1 MSALDVDALH
11 ASPLASRHAAL
22 GATMT
27 DFAGWSM
34 PVRYS
39 SDIGEHRAVRSAA
52 GLFDVSHMG
61 EIWLRGRGA
70 GAALDAA
77 LVSWISRVAVG
88 RAKYTMICAPDGG
101 VIDDLIVYRTDDE
114 TFLVVANAG
123 NAAVVSAELTARCA
137 GDVCEVDDRS
147 DGTSLIAVQ
156 GPASRGIVDAM
167 TGGLPPA
174 LKYYAATQATVADAV
189 PALVGR
195 TGYTGEDGYEFFV
208 ATDDAGRLWDAA
220 LAAGAGDGLVP
231 CGLAARDTLR
241 LEAGMPLYGHELGL
255 GYTPFAAGLG
265 RVVQFGTSDDPRG
278 DFVGRGALESAARDA
293 VMWDAEP
300 RLAPPEA
307 RVLVGLSGEGK
318 RAARAGYRI
327 LDGFG
332 AEAGEVTS
340 GAPSPTLERPI
351 AMAYVHPRFSALG
364 TRVVADVR
372 GRGEQMRVTAL
383 PFYQRPVAATPGA

>member
-1 MSALDVDALH
+1 VADVDALH
-11 ASPLASRHAAL
+11 ASPLASRHEAL

-39 SDIGEHRAVRSAA
+39 SDIGEHRAVRGAA

-61 EIWLRGRGA
+61 EIWLTGRGA
-70 GAALDAA
+70 AAALDAA
-77 LVSWISRVAVG
+77 LVSWISRVPIG

-101 VIDDLIVYRTDDE
+101 VIDDLIVYRTGEE

-123 NAAVVSAELTARCA
+123 NAAVVSAELATRCA
-137 GDVCEVDDRS
+137 GDGCEVEDRS
-147 DGTSLIAVQ
+147 DATSLIAVQ
-156 GPASRGIVDAM
+156 GPEARRIVDAM
-167 TGGLPPA
+167 TGGLPA
-174 LKYYAATQATVADAV
+174 GLKYYAATDATVAGSV

-208 ATDDAGRLWDAA
+208 ATDDAGRVWDAA
-220 LAAGAGDGLVP
+220 LEEGGGRGLIP

-241 LEAGMPLYGHELGL
+241 LEAGMPLYGHELGRAR
-255 GYTPFAAGLG
+255 TPFAAGLG
-265 RVVQFGTSDDPRG
+265 RVVQFGTAEDPRG
-278 DFVGRGALESAARDA
+278 DFVGREALEFAARDA
-293 VMWDAEP
+293 VLWDAEP
-300 RLAPPEA
+300 RLAPEDA
-307 RVLVGLSGEGK
+307 RVLVGLVGDGK
-318 RAARAGYRI
+318 RAARAGYPI

-351 AMAYVHPRFSALG
+351 AMAYLHPRFSAVG

-372 GRGEQMRVTAL
+372 GRGEQMRVCAL
-383 PFYQRPVAATPGA
+383 PFYQRPGAATPGA

>member
-1 MSALDVDALH
+1 MSAAEVDALH

-34 PVRYS
+34 PVRYA
-39 SDIGEHRAVRSAA
+39 SDIGEHRAVRHAA

-101 VIDDLIVYRTDDE
+101 VIDDLIVYRTNEE

-123 NAAVVSAELTARCA
+123 NAAVVSAELSARCG
-137 GDVCEVDDRS
+137 GDACEVEDRS
-147 DGTSLIAVQ
+147 AATSLIAVQ

-167 TGGLPPA
+167 TGGLPGA
-174 LKYYAATQATVADAV
+174 LKYYAATEAIVAGSV
-189 PALVGR
+189 SALVGR

-208 ATDDAGRLWDAA
+208 ALEDAGRVWDAA

-255 GYTPFAAGLG
+255 GYTPFAARLG

-278 DFVGRGALESAARDA
+278 DFVGRGALDSAAREA
-293 VMWDAEP
+293 ALWDAEP

-332 AEAGEVTS
+332 ADAGEVTS
-340 GAPSPTLERPI
+340 GAPSPTLEHPI
-351 AMAYVHPRFSALG
+351 SMAYVHPRFSAVG

-383 PFYQRPVAATPGA
+383 PFYQRPVAAMHGA

>member
-1 MSALDVDALH
+1 MSAADVDALH
-11 ASPLASRHAAL
+11 ASPLASRHEAL

-39 SDIGEHRAVRSAA
+39 SDIGEHRAVRGAA

-61 EIWLRGRGA
+61 EIWLTGRGTA
-70 GAALDAA
+70 AALDAA
-77 LVSWISRVAVG
+77 LVSWISRVPIG

-101 VIDDLIVYRTDDE
+101 VIDDLIVYRTGQE

-123 NAAVVSAELTARCA
+123 NAAAVSAELSARCE
-137 GDVCEVDDRS
+137 GDECEVKDRS
-147 DGTSLIAVQ
+147 DATSLIAVQ
-156 GPASRGIVDAM
+156 GPASRRIVDAM

-174 LKYYAATQATVADAV
+174 LKYYAAVEATVAGSVA
-189 PALVGR
+189 ALIGR

-208 ATDDAGRLWDAA
+208 ATNDAGRVWDAA
-220 LAAGAGDGLVP
+220 LEVGAGDGLIP
-231 CGLAARDTLR
+231 CGLGARDTLR

-255 GYTPFAAGLG
+255 AKTPFAAGLG
-265 RVVQFGTSDDPRG
+265 RVVHFGTAEDPRG
-278 DFVGRGALESAARDA
+278 DFVGREALESAARDA
-293 VMWDAEP
+293 VLWEAEP
-300 RLAPPEA
+300 RLAPEGA
-307 RVLVGLSGEGK
+307 RVLLGLVGDGK

-351 AMAYVHPRFSALG
+351 AMAYLHPRFSAVG

-372 GRGEQMRVTAL
+372 GRGEQMRVSAL

>member
-1 MSALDVDALH
+1 MSAADLDALR
-11 ASPLASRHAAL
+11 ASPLQGRHEAL

-70 GAALDAA
+70 AAALDAA
-77 LVSWISRVAVG
+77 LVSWISRVAIG

-101 VIDDLIVYRTDDE
+101 VIDDLIVYRIGGE

-123 NAAVVSAELTARCA
+123 NAAVVSAELTKRCA
-137 GDVCEVDDRS
+137 GDECEVEDRS
-147 DGTSLIAVQ
+147 DVTSLIAVQ
-156 GPASRGIVDAM
+156 GPAARRIVDAM
-167 TGGLPPA
+167 TGGLPAA
-174 LKYYAATQATVADAV
+174 LRYYAATDATLAGSV

-208 ATDDAGRLWDAA
+208 ATEDAGRVWDAA
-220 LAAGAGDGLVP
+220 LEAGAGDGLIP

-255 GYTPFAAGLG
+255 YRTPFAAGLG
-265 RVVQFGTSDDPRG
+265 RVVQFGTSGDPRG
-278 DFVGRGALESAARDA
+278 DFVGREALASAARDA
-293 VMWDAEP
+293 VLWDAEP
-300 RLAPPEA
+300 RLAPEDA
-307 RVLVGLSGEGK
+307 RVLVGLVGDGK
-318 RAARAGYRI
+318 RAARAGYRV

-351 AMAYVHPRFSALG
+351 AMAYLHPRFAAVG

-372 GRGEQMRVTAL
+372 GRGEQMRVCAL
-383 PFYQRPVAATPGA
+383 PFYQRPGAATPGA